1 MESYEEGKEVLGA
14 VLDLLEQHFSSNVE
28 FVLHDLSLDYEHT
41 LVDIRNGHVTGR
53 KVGDTGDILGLMA
66 LSNQDGAD
74 CYNTMNYTDDGRILR
89 ASTKFFRNRKGKVVA
104 SIAITEDITET
115 VKYEQY
121 LHKHN
126 RLEAMG
132 EAMEVYRGDVNRMLD
147 ALIDAAQLEVGKT
160 PAAMTREDKLHV
172 IESLER
178 HGAFLIKKSGQR
190 VCKVLGIS
198 KFTLY
203 NYLEIIRKDADP
215 QAPDEA
221 EEP

>member
-1 MESYEEGKEVLGA
+1 MESYEEGKEILRA
-14 VLDLLEQHFSSNVE
+14 VLDLLERHFSPNVE

-74 CYNTMNYTDDGRILR
+74 CCNTMNYTEDGRILR
-89 ASTKFFRNRKGKVVA
+89 ASTKFFRNSRDEVVA
-104 SIAITEDITET
+104 SIAITEDITEA

-121 LHKHN
+121 LHKQN
-126 RLEAMG
+126 RLETMG

-147 ALIDAAQLEVGKT
+147 ALSAAALLEVGKT
-160 PAAMTREDKLHV
+160 PAAMTREDKLRV
-172 IESLER
+172 IDNLER

-190 VCKVLGIS
+190 ICQALSIS

-203 NYLEIIRKDADP
+203 NYLEMIHKDAGGP
-215 QAPDEA
+215 PAEA
-221 EEP
+221 EETP